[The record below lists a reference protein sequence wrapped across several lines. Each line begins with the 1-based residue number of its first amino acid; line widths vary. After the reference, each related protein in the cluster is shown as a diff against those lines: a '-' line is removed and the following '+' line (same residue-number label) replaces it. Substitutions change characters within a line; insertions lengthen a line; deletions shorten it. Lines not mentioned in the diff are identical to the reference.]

1 MSDKLDADQI
11 TTVINA
17 LVGDTTPVGE
27 EQIDKIKRENQ
38 KVLFEVTENLIWQ
51 ICKNLKYMN
60 RKEDSMFRIGYDA
73 EKFLSYLVKEYEL
86 NNYVEEKEE

>member
-1 MSDKLDADQI
+1 MSGKLDAYQI

-27 EQIDKIKRENQ
+27 EHIDKIKRENQ

-51 ICKNLKYMN
+51 ICKNLKYMD
-60 RKEDSMFRIGYDA
+60 RIEHSIFRIGYDA
-73 EKFLSYLVKEYEL
+73 EKFLGYLVEEYEL
-86 NNYVEEKEE
+86 NNYVGEKEE